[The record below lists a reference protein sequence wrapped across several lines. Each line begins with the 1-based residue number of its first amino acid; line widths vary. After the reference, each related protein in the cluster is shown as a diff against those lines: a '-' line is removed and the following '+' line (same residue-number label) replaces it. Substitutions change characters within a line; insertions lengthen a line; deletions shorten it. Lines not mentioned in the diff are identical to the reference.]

1 EPLLKHQQNRRKK
14 MELDRE
20 FVLDSDPRQAVE
32 EMIKIT
38 AELEAR
44 IEIESNAVASND
56 GTTFTTNEMN
66 KEYVSELYE
75 RAAAEFRTRL
85 AEFKQVDKALL
96 DKLQEAQESLRQST
110 ENNLGL
116 LAKMQDEADPQG

>member
-1 EPLLKHQQNRRKK
+1 

-116 LAKMQDEADPQG
+116 LAKMQDEAKGE